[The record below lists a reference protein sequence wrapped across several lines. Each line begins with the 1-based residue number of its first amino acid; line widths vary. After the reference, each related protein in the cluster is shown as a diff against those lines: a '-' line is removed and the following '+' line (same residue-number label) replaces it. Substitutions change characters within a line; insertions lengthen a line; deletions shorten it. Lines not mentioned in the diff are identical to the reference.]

1 MEVKVQRNYLPE
13 NFKVED
19 WDSIKSY
26 FEDLKNRDF
35 KSKDD
40 FLQWLKDL
48 NELEAALQED
58 LGRSYIK
65 MTCYTNN
72 KEYRDRF
79 NFLITEI
86 EPKVSPVINELNKK
100 IVESPFLKDID
111 IQGFEVMIRGL
122 KTQIELF
129 REENVPLF
137 SKIQGLQS
145 KYGEITGAL
154 FIKHEDQELTLPQAS
169 NYLMSNDRKVREEV
183 FYKIS
188 EARASVEKELDDLFN
203 EMIPIRQQIA
213 ENAGF
218 KNFRDYIFKA
228 KGRFDYSAAD
238 CKTFHNAVKKEVVP
252 LLDELAENRK
262 ERLAL
267 DQLRPWDLKVDK
279 LGKDALKP
287 FDSSEDLIE
296 KSISLF
302 NKIDPFF
309 GSCLST
315 MKKIGHLD
323 LESRKNKAPGGYNY
337 PLDEIGVPFIFMNAT
352 STFRDMITLM
362 HEGGHAIHSF
372 LVRDYDF
379 LSFKHPTAE
388 VAELAS
394 MSMELLT
401 MDHWNIFF
409 SSEEEFL
416 RAKEEHLEQIIET
429 LPWVAVIDKFQHW
442 IYENPKHSIEE
453 RRQKWLEIFDEFH
466 SDQIDYSGLDA
477 YKRMIWQKQLHIFE
491 VPFYYIEYAIAQLG
505 AIGIWLNYREN
516 KNEGLGK
523 YKRGLALGYTKTIP
537 EIYSETGINFNFTDE
552 HISGLIKSIKSEL
565 VECRTKISDL
575 D

>member
-13 NFKVED
+13 NFKIED
-19 WDSIKSY
+19 WNSIKSY

-35 KSKDD
+35 SSKDD

-48 NELEAALQED
+48 NELEAALQEE

-72 KEYRDRF
+72 KDYRDRF

-86 EPKVSPVINELNKK
+86 EPKVSPIVNTLNKK
-100 IVESPFLKDID
+100 IVESRFLEEID
-111 IQGFEVMIRGL
+111 IQGFDVMIRGL

-137 SKIQGLQS
+137 SKIQSLQS

-154 FIKHEDQELTLPQAS
+154 YIKHDGQELTLPQAS
-169 NYLMSNDRKVREEV
+169 NYLMSKDRKIREDV
-183 FYKIS
+183 FYKIA

-203 EMIPIRQQIA
+203 EMLPIRQQIA

-228 KGRFDYSAAD
+228 KGRFDYSAED
-238 CKTFHNAVKKEVVP
+238 CKTFHDAVKKEVVP

-267 DQLRPWDLKVDK
+267 DKLRPWDLKVDK
-279 LGKDALKP
+279 FGKDALKP
-287 FDSSEDLIE
+287 FESSEDLIE
-296 KSISLF
+296 KSINLF

-309 GSCLST
+309 GSCLNT
-315 MKKIGHLD
+315 MKNIGHLD

-362 HEGGHAIHSF
+362 HEGGHAVHSF
-372 LVRDYDF
+372 LVRDFDF

-409 SSEEEFL
+409 GSEEEFL

-442 IYENPKHSIEE
+442 IYENPKHSIED
-453 RRQKWLEIFDEFH
+453 RRNKWLEIFDEFH
-466 SDQIDYSGLDA
+466 SELIDYSGLDL

-505 AIGIWLNYREN
+505 AIGIWLNYKKN
-516 KNEGLGK
+516 KDEGLDK

-552 HISGLIKSIKSEL
+552 HISGLIQSIKTEL
-565 VECRTKISDL
+565 KDCRTKISEIK
-575 D
+575 

>member
-154 FIKHEDQELTLPQAS
+154 FIKHEGQELTLPQAS
-169 NYLMSNDRKVREEV
+169 NYLMSNDRKVREEI

-203 EMIPIRQQIA
+203 EMLPIRQQIA

-279 LGKDALKP
+279 FGKEALKP

-565 VECRTKISDL
+565 IDCRTKISDL

>member
-86 EPKVSPVINELNKK
+86 EPRVSPVINDLNKK
-100 IVESPFLKDID
+100 IVESPFLNDID

-129 REENVPLF
+129 REENVSLF

-154 FIKHEDQELTLPQAS
+154 FIEHEGQELTLPQAS
-169 NYLMSNDRKVREEV
+169 NYLMSNDRKVREDV

-203 EMIPIRQQIA
+203 EMLPIRQQIA

-238 CKTFHNAVKKEVVP
+238 CKTFHNSVKKEVVP
-252 LLDELAENRK
+252 LLDELAKNRK
-262 ERLAL
+262 ERLAI

-279 LGKDALKP
+279 FGKDALKP

-296 KSISLF
+296 KSITLF

-466 SDQIDYSGLDA
+466 SELIDYSGLDA

-505 AIGIWLNYREN
+505 AIGIWLNYRKN
-516 KNEGLGK
+516 KDEGLNK

-552 HISGLIKSIKSEL
+552 HISGLIKSIQSEL
-565 VECRTKISDL
+565 IDCKTKISDL
-575 D
+575 K

>member
-154 FIKHEDQELTLPQAS
+154 FIKHEGQELTLPQAS

-203 EMIPIRQQIA
+203 EMLPIRQQIA

-279 LGKDALKP
+279 FGKEALKP

-565 VECRTKISDL
+565 IDCRTKISDL